1 MPMSTRKFPYSLPLT
16 TSIIRS
22 DSSSFRRRAE
32 RYVSACSSVRPN
44 SSGKLSWRGGP
55 MKEVRVSGSAMMPCC
70 RRA

>member
-32 RYVSACSSVRPN
+32 RYSSVWLSVRP
-44 SSGKLSWRGGP
+44 K
-55 MKEVRVSGSAMMPCC
+55 SAAASTAPPPPS
-70 RRA
+70 R

>member
-32 RYVSACSSVRPN
+32 RYVSACSSVKP
-44 SSGKLSWRGGP
+44 K
-55 MKEVRVSGSAMMPCC
+55 SAA
-70 RRA
+70 RRSASPLPSR